1 MQFHWFSTSHTIFL
15 KISGPHSLVEIHKE
29 LKLSL
34 ITCLEI
40 SCICHLKFYV
50 TSFST
55 HFLSISRVGS
65 HCKTSVLGNQLHLSP
80 RVLCDVIF
88 KNC

>member
-1 MQFHWFSTSHTIFL
+1 MQFHWFSTSHTTFL

-40 SCICHLKFYV
+40 SCICLLGFYV
-50 TSFST
+50 MSFSKIVSL
-55 HFLSISRVGS
+55 FLVCCPITKLAVCFSTYSPFVMARI
-65 HCKTSVLGNQLHLSP
+65 GNMP
-80 RVLCDVIF
+80 
-88 KNC
+88 